1 MSAKK
6 MRYNSFEWP
15 SNPDNIKISCTAL
28 TSEYNMPFLKS
39 TVKKICAKPR
49 IISGSG
55 YFFGESAEVFAER
68 LKEEFDS
75 PYPGLLFIPGFE
87 PFFAVFSSLAVKK
100 QSGDDSIYYEF
111 QFSEGD
117 TDKAELIAPS
127 AECYNAK
134 PGESI
139 YDISAKFGV
148 SVEKL
153 LKLNGWITNPLRLG
167 EGTVIL
173 R

>member
-1 MSAKK
+1 
-6 MRYNSFEWP
+6 
-15 SNPDNIKISCTAL
+15 
-28 TSEYNMPFLKS
+28 
-39 TVKKICAKPR
+39 
-49 IISGSG
+49 
-55 YFFGESAEVFAER
+55 
-68 LKEEFDS
+68 
-75 PYPGLLFIPGFE
+75 
-87 PFFAVFSSLAVKK
+87 
-100 QSGDDSIYYEF
+100 YYEF

-127 AECYNAK
+127 AECYTAK